1 MSRPLSC
8 ISQLVHRLPTGT
20 MRLKPSRPIEDPM
33 SNVFITGSADG
44 LGYAAAQALLTAGH
58 QVVVHARER
67 QRLVAVQKLLDQ
79 GATAVIGDLSDL
91 KQTVDVAEQVNRIG
105 QMDAVIHNAGVY
117 SGPQVIPVNVIAPYV
132 LTALITKPSR
142 LVYLSSGMHFSGRPR
157 LNGFAATDRHAAG
170 SYSDSKLFVT
180 TLMAAVARLWPDVIS
195 SAVDPGWVAT
205 KMGGPNAP
213 DDLRLGHVTQAWLA
227 TSQDAEAQVSGGYWH
242 HQRRVEPH
250 VAVKDVAFQNE
261 LLETLEHVTGI
272 GLSTS

>member
-1 MSRPLSC
+1 MMPLPDNVANINGSK
-8 ISQLVHRLPTGT
+8 V
-20 MRLKPSRPIEDPM
+20 EDSM

-58 QVVVHARER
+58 QVVVHVRER

-79 GATAVIGDLSDL
+79 GATAVVGDLSDL

-105 QMDAVIHNAGVY
+105 QMGAVIHNAGVY
-117 SGPQVIPVNVIAPYV
+117 TASLQILPVNVVAPYV
-132 LTALITKPSR
+132 LTALITKPNC
-142 LVYLSSGMHFSGRPR
+142 LIYLSSGMHFSGRPNLKGMDWTGR
-157 LNGFAATDRHAAG
+157 KASA

-180 TLMAAVARLWPDVIS
+180 TLMAAIARLWPDVIS

-242 HQRRVEPH
+242 HQQRDEPH
-250 VAVKDVAFQNE
+250 AAVNDIAFQTE
-261 LLETLEHVTGI
+261 LLDTLEHATGI
-272 GLSTS
+272 ALPKS